1 MTHLTHLTYMTFLN
15 FSSEIQFQT
24 TRSGGKGGQNV
35 NKVETAVIGSLPV
48 DTSLLLTDEQKQVVK
63 EKLSNR
69 ITGDGFLQ
77 VKSQIHRTQLA
88 NKEEVIE
95 KINQLVTD
103 ALKKKK
109 LRIATKVSKA
119 AKEKRLESKKKQAER
134 KAWRKRFKPGGYE

>member
-1 MTHLTHLTYMTFLN
+1 MTLID
-15 FSSEIQFQT
+15 FSPEIQFQT

-48 DTSLLLTDEQKQVVK
+48 DASLLLTNDQKQAVK

-69 ITGDGFLQ
+69 INSDGFLQ
-77 VKSQIHRTQLA
+77 VRSQIHRTQLA
-88 NKEEVIE
+88 NKKEVIE
-95 KINQLVTD
+95 KINQLVAD

-119 AKEKRLESKKKQAER
+119 AKEKRIESKKRQAEI
-134 KAWRKRFKPGGYE
+134 KAGRKRYRGE

>member
-1 MTHLTHLTYMTFLN
+1 MTPLD

-48 DTSLLLTDEQKQVVK
+48 DASLLLTDEQKRVIK

-69 ITGDGFLQ
+69 ITGDGLLQ
-77 VKSQIHRTQLA
+77 VRSQVHRTQLA
-88 NKEEVIE
+88 NKKEVIE

-109 LRIATKVSKA
+109 MRISTKVSKA
-119 AKEKRLESKKKQAER
+119 AKERRLESKKKQAEI
-134 KAWRKRFKPGGYE
+134 KSGRKRFRPGDY

>member
-1 MTHLTHLTYMTFLN
+1 MDSID

-48 DTSLLLTDEQKQVVK
+48 DASLLLTDEQKQIVK

-77 VKSQIHRTQLA
+77 VRSQVHRTQLA
-88 NKEEVIE
+88 NKEEVTE
-95 KINQLVTD
+95 KINQLIAD

-109 LRIATKVSKA
+109 MRISTKISKA
-119 AKEKRLESKKKQAER
+119 AKERRLESKKKQGEI
-134 KAWRKRFKPGGYE
+134 KSGRKRFRPGDY